1 MNKIFKLITSISF
14 LFFSINAALSEENFF
29 NEALKMYQNEK
40 YEDARFMLER
50 NIVFNPKDA
59 KSYLYL
65 AKIYNHEEDQN
76 KEEYNLE
83 TTLLIEPNN
92 EEAILMLMKIALKK
106 SNYSKVNDLSQTF
119 IKVCKKLCD
128 ENNEI
133 QKSLKNIE
141 PATMSLDQNLNKI
154 LIIDFGS
161 QFTQLIARRIRELGV
176 FSEIVSHKKIKI
188 KHIDKSIKGII
199 LSGGPLNVY
208 EINKYSF
215 DKKIINLS
223 IPILGICFGHQILS
237 KLNGGRVKQSKHR
250 EFGLANIYKKNE
262 SLLIKNFFNK
272 QKSKKV
278 WMSHADQVSKLPKNF
293 KVIASSTNSKFAIVE
308 NKLNKFYGIQFHPEV
323 THTEN
328 GKKLISNFI
337 FLICKIKRNWSSKDQ
352 KIQLIKEVKD
362 QVGSEKVICALS
374 GGVDSS
380 VVAQLLNKAIGKK
393 LYCIFVNTGLLRK
406 NEEVQVVQ
414 TFKKRLKINLIY
426 VNAEKEFLKKLHNVS
441 DPEKK
446 RKIIG
451 NLFIKIFERYA
462 KKIKNVKFLA
472 QGTLYPDLIESRSV
486 TGSQTSKIKSH
497 HNVGGLPK
505 KMKLKLV
512 EPLKFLFK
520 DEVRKLGL
528 ELNLN
533 KDIISRHPFPGP
545 GLAIRM
551 PGLITN
557 EKIKILKEADYY
569 FIQALRDHGLYHKI
583 WQAYAA
589 LLPVKTVGVMGD
601 NRTYE
606 YLCLLRAITSE
617 DGMTADFYEFKK
629 SFMETISNKIV
640 NSIRGINRVV
650 YDITSKPPSTIELE

>member
-1 MNKIFKLITSISF
+1 
-14 LFFSINAALSEENFF
+14 
-29 NEALKMYQNEK
+29 
-40 YEDARFMLER
+40 
-50 NIVFNPKDA
+50 
-59 KSYLYL
+59 
-65 AKIYNHEEDQN
+65 
-76 KEEYNLE
+76 
-83 TTLLIEPNN
+83 
-92 EEAILMLMKIALKK
+92 
-106 SNYSKVNDLSQTF
+106 
-119 IKVCKKLCD
+119 
-128 ENNEI
+128 
-133 QKSLKNIE
+133 
-141 PATMSLDQNLNKI
+141 MSLDKNLNKI

-161 QFTQLIARRIRELGV
+161 QFTQLIARRIRESGV
-176 FSEIVSHKKIKI
+176 YSEIISHKKVKN
-188 KHIDKSIKGII
+188 KNIDNSIKGII

-208 EINKYSF
+208 QINKYSF
-215 DKKIINLS
+215 DKRIIENQ
-223 IPILGICFGHQILS
+223 IPVLGICFGHQILS
-237 KLNGGRVKQSKHR
+237 KLNGGRVKQSKYR
-250 EFGLANIYKKNE
+250 EFGLANIRKKSE
-262 SLLIKNFFNK
+262 SILTKNFFNK
-272 QKSKKV
+272 KNINKV

-293 KVIASSTNSKFAIVE
+293 NVIASSQNSKFAIIE
-308 NKLNKFYGIQFHPEV
+308 NKKKNFYGVQFHPEV

-328 GKKLISNFI
+328 GKKLINNFI

-352 KIQLIKEVKD
+352 KIKLIKDV
-362 QVGSEKVICALS
+362 QNLVGKNKVICALS

-393 LYCIFVNTGLLRK
+393 LFCIFVNTGLLRK
-406 NEEVQVVQ
+406 NEEIQVVK
-414 TFKKRLKINLIY
+414 TFKKKLKINLIY
-426 VNAEKEFLKKLHNVS
+426 VNAENEFLRKLNNVS

-462 KKIKNVKFLA
+462 KRIKNVKFLA
-472 QGTLYPDLIESRSV
+472 QGTLYPDLIESKSV

-528 ELNLN
+528 ELKLS
-533 KDIISRHPFPGP
+533 KEIISRHPFPGP

-551 PGLITN
+551 PGIITK
-557 EKIKILKEADYY
+557 EKIKILKEADNY
-569 FIQALRDHGLYHKI
+569 FIQALRDHNLYNKI

-617 DGMTADFYEFKK
+617 DGMTADFYNFKK
-629 SFMETISNKIV
+629 SFIQMISNKIV

-650 YDITSKPPSTIELE
+650 YDVTSKPPSTIELE

>member
-1 MNKIFKLITSISF
+1 
-14 LFFSINAALSEENFF
+14 
-29 NEALKMYQNEK
+29 
-40 YEDARFMLER
+40 
-50 NIVFNPKDA
+50 
-59 KSYLYL
+59 
-65 AKIYNHEEDQN
+65 
-76 KEEYNLE
+76 
-83 TTLLIEPNN
+83 
-92 EEAILMLMKIALKK
+92 
-106 SNYSKVNDLSQTF
+106 
-119 IKVCKKLCD
+119 
-128 ENNEI
+128 
-133 QKSLKNIE
+133 
-141 PATMSLDQNLNKI
+141 MSLDKNLNKI

-176 FSEIVSHKKIKI
+176 FSEIISHKRIKNSYI
-188 KHIDKSIKGII
+188 NDSVKGIV

-208 EINKYSF
+208 EIKKYSF
-215 DKKIINLS
+215 DKKIIENK
-223 IPILGICFGHQILS
+223 IPVLGICFGHQILS
-237 KLNGGRVKQSKHR
+237 KLNGGRVKQSKYR
-250 EFGLANIYKKNE
+250 EFGLAKIYKKKE
-262 SLLIKNFFNK
+262 SLITKNFFNNK
-272 QKSKKV
+272 KKIKV

-293 KVIASSTNSKFAIVE
+293 KVVAASENSKFAIVE
-308 NKLNKFYGIQFHPEV
+308 NTLKKFYGVQFHPEV

-337 FLICKIKRNWSSKDQ
+337 FLICHIRRNWSSKDQ
-352 KIQLIKEVKD
+352 KKKLINDVKK
-362 QVGSEKVICALS
+362 QVGKNKIICALS

-380 VVAQLLNKAIGKK
+380 VVAQLLNKAVGKK

-406 NEEVQVVQ
+406 NEEKQVVE
-414 TFKKRLKINLIY
+414 TFKKRLKMNLIY
-426 VNAEKEFLKKLHNVS
+426 VNAEKEFINKLKNIS

-472 QGTLYPDLIESRSV
+472 QGTLYPDLIESKSV

-505 KMKLKLV
+505 KMKLQLV

-533 KDIISRHPFPGP
+533 KEVISRHPFPGP

-551 PGLITN
+551 PGVITK
-557 EKIKILKEADYY
+557 EKINILKEADYY
-569 FIQALRDHGLYHKI
+569 FIQALKDHGLYDKI

-617 DGMTADFYEFKK
+617 DGMTADFFEFKK
-629 SFMETISNKIV
+629 SFSQMISNKIV

>member
-1 MNKIFKLITSISF
+1 
-14 LFFSINAALSEENFF
+14 
-29 NEALKMYQNEK
+29 
-40 YEDARFMLER
+40 
-50 NIVFNPKDA
+50 
-59 KSYLYL
+59 
-65 AKIYNHEEDQN
+65 
-76 KEEYNLE
+76 
-83 TTLLIEPNN
+83 
-92 EEAILMLMKIALKK
+92 
-106 SNYSKVNDLSQTF
+106 
-119 IKVCKKLCD
+119 
-128 ENNEI
+128 
-133 QKSLKNIE
+133 
-141 PATMSLDQNLNKI
+141 MSLDTNLDKVV
-154 LIIDFGS
+154 IIDFGS

-176 FSEIVSHKKIKI
+176 FSEIVSHKKIRTSDI
-188 KHIDKSIKGII
+188 NQSVRGII

-208 EINKYSF
+208 QINKYSF
-215 DKKIINLS
+215 DKTILELN

-250 EFGLANIYKKNE
+250 EFGLANIFRKRDSLLTKNFYNMKKN
-262 SLLIKNFFNK
+262 
-272 QKSKKV
+272 KKV

-293 KVIASSTNSKFAIVE
+293 QVVASSTNSKYAIVE
-308 NKLNKFYGIQFHPEV
+308 NKLKKFYGVQFHPEV

-328 GKKLISNFI
+328 GKKLISNFV
-337 FLICKIKRNWSSKDQ
+337 FLICKIKKNWSSRDQ
-352 KIQLIKEVKD
+352 KIKLINEVRD
-362 QVGSEKVICALS
+362 QVGTHKVICALS

-406 NEEVQVVQ
+406 NEETQVVR
-414 TFKKRLKINLIY
+414 TFKKKLKMNLIY
-426 VNAEKEFLKKLHNVS
+426 VNAEKEFLGKLKNVS

-472 QGTLYPDLIESRSV
+472 QGTLYPDLIESKSV

-505 KMKLKLV
+505 KMNLKLV

-528 ELNLN
+528 ELKLS
-533 KDIISRHPFPGP
+533 KEIISRHPFPGP

-551 PGLITN
+551 PGIITK

-569 FIQALRDHGLYHKI
+569 FIQALREYGLYHKI

-617 DGMTADFYEFKK
+617 DGMTADFFEFRK
-629 SFMETISNKIV
+629 SFMQTISNKIV

-650 YDITSKPPSTIELE
+650 YDVTSKPPSTIELE

>member
-1 MNKIFKLITSISF
+1 
-14 LFFSINAALSEENFF
+14 
-29 NEALKMYQNEK
+29 
-40 YEDARFMLER
+40 
-50 NIVFNPKDA
+50 
-59 KSYLYL
+59 
-65 AKIYNHEEDQN
+65 
-76 KEEYNLE
+76 
-83 TTLLIEPNN
+83 
-92 EEAILMLMKIALKK
+92 
-106 SNYSKVNDLSQTF
+106 
-119 IKVCKKLCD
+119 
-128 ENNEI
+128 
-133 QKSLKNIE
+133 
-141 PATMSLDQNLNKI
+141 MSLDQNLDKV

-161 QFTQLIARRIRELGV
+161 QFTQLIARRVRELGV
-176 FSEIVSHKKIKI
+176 FSEIVSHKKIKTD
-188 KHIDKSIKGII
+188 HINHNVRGIV

-208 EINKYSF
+208 QIQKFSF
-215 DKKIINLS
+215 DKKILELN

-237 KLNGGRVKQSKHR
+237 KLHGGRVKQSRHR
-250 EFGLANIYKKNE
+250 EFGLANIFKKRD
-262 SLLIKNFFNK
+262 SLLTKNFYGLKKTK
-272 QKSKKV
+272 QV

-308 NKLNKFYGIQFHPEV
+308 NKQKKFYGVQFHPEV

-328 GKKLISNFI
+328 GKKLISNFV
-337 FLICKIKRNWSSKDQ
+337 FLICKIKRNWSSRDQ
-352 KIQLIKEVKD
+352 KIKLIREVRD
-362 QVGSEKVICALS
+362 RVGTNKVICALS

-380 VVAQLLNKAIGKK
+380 VVAQLLNKAVGKK

-406 NEEVQVVQ
+406 NEETQIIQ
-414 TFKKRLKINLIY
+414 TFKKRLKMNLIY
-426 VNAEKEFLKKLHNVS
+426 VNAEKEFLGKLKNIS

-472 QGTLYPDLIESRSV
+472 QGTLYPDLIESKSV

-505 KMKLKLV
+505 KMNLKLV

-528 ELNLN
+528 ELKLS
-533 KDIISRHPFPGP
+533 KEIISRHPFPGP

-551 PGLITN
+551 PGIITN

-569 FIQALRDHGLYHKI
+569 FIQALKDHGLYHKI

-617 DGMTADFYEFKK
+617 DGMTADFFEFRKY
-629 SFMETISNKIV
+629 FMQTISNKIV

>member
-1 MNKIFKLITSISF
+1 
-14 LFFSINAALSEENFF
+14 
-29 NEALKMYQNEK
+29 
-40 YEDARFMLER
+40 
-50 NIVFNPKDA
+50 
-59 KSYLYL
+59 
-65 AKIYNHEEDQN
+65 
-76 KEEYNLE
+76 
-83 TTLLIEPNN
+83 
-92 EEAILMLMKIALKK
+92 
-106 SNYSKVNDLSQTF
+106 
-119 IKVCKKLCD
+119 
-128 ENNEI
+128 
-133 QKSLKNIE
+133 
-141 PATMSLDQNLNKI
+141 MSLDQNLDKI

-176 FSEIVSHKKIKI
+176 FSEIISHKKIKL
-188 KHIDKSIKGII
+188 KDIDKTIKGII

-208 EINKYSF
+208 QINKYSF
-215 DKKIINLS
+215 DKKIINLN

-262 SLLIKNFFNK
+262 SLLTKNFFNK

-308 NKLNKFYGIQFHPEV
+308 NKLKKFYGIQFHPEV

-414 TFKKRLKINLIY
+414 TFKKRLKMNLIY
-426 VNAEKEFLKKLHNVS
+426 VNAEKEFLKKLNNVS

-472 QGTLYPDLIESRSV
+472 QGTLYPDLIESKSV

-528 ELNLN
+528 ELNLS

-551 PGLITN
+551 PGMITN
-557 EKIKILKEADYY
+557 DKIKILKEADYY
-569 FIQALRDHGLYHKI
+569 FIQALKDHGLYHKI

-629 SFMETISNKIV
+629 SFMETISNQIV

>member
-1 MNKIFKLITSISF
+1 
-14 LFFSINAALSEENFF
+14 
-29 NEALKMYQNEK
+29 
-40 YEDARFMLER
+40 
-50 NIVFNPKDA
+50 
-59 KSYLYL
+59 
-65 AKIYNHEEDQN
+65 
-76 KEEYNLE
+76 
-83 TTLLIEPNN
+83 
-92 EEAILMLMKIALKK
+92 
-106 SNYSKVNDLSQTF
+106 
-119 IKVCKKLCD
+119 
-128 ENNEI
+128 
-133 QKSLKNIE
+133 
-141 PATMSLDQNLNKI
+141 MSLDKNLNKI

-161 QFTQLIARRIRELGV
+161 QFTQLIARRIRESGV
-176 FSEIVSHKKIKI
+176 YSEIISHKKVKN
-188 KHIDKSIKGII
+188 KNIDNSIKGII

-208 EINKYSF
+208 QINKYSF
-215 DKKIINLS
+215 DKRIIENQ
-223 IPILGICFGHQILS
+223 IPVLGICFGHQILS
-237 KLNGGRVKQSKHR
+237 KLNGGRVKQSKYR
-250 EFGLANIYKKNE
+250 EFGLANIRKKRE
-262 SLLIKNFFNK
+262 SSLTKNFFNK
-272 QKSKKV
+272 KNINKV

-293 KVIASSTNSKFAIVE
+293 NVIASSQNSKFAIIE
-308 NKLNKFYGIQFHPEV
+308 NKKKNFYGVQFHPEV

-328 GKKLISNFI
+328 GKKLINNFI

-352 KIQLIKEVKD
+352 KIKLIKDV
-362 QVGSEKVICALS
+362 QNLVGKNKVICALS

-393 LYCIFVNTGLLRK
+393 LFCIFVNTGLLRK
-406 NEEVQVVQ
+406 NEEIQVVK
-414 TFKKRLKINLIY
+414 TFKKKLKINLIY
-426 VNAEKEFLKKLHNVS
+426 VNAENEFLKKLSNVS

-462 KKIKNVKFLA
+462 KRIKNVKFLA
-472 QGTLYPDLIESRSV
+472 QGTLYPDLIESKSV

-528 ELNLN
+528 ELKLS
-533 KDIISRHPFPGP
+533 KEIISRHPFPGP

-551 PGLITN
+551 PGIITK
-557 EKIKILKEADYY
+557 EKIKILKEADNY
-569 FIQALRDHGLYHKI
+569 FIQALREHNLYNKI

-617 DGMTADFYEFKK
+617 DGMTADFYDFKK
-629 SFMETISNKIV
+629 SFIQMISNKIV
-640 NSIRGINRVV
+640 NSIRGVNRVV
-650 YDITSKPPSTIELE
+650 YDVTSKPPSTIELE